1 MSRLVVCFAGGIGSG
16 KSLVS
21 KKVAAALGW
30 PRVSFGDYVRGVAR
44 QRGLD
49 QTRET
54 LQQVGAELVAGNVED
69 FCRGVL
75 DHAEWSSGE
84 SLVVDGIRH
93 LEVMDTL
100 RSMTV
105 PSVVVLVFVD
115 VGRAERKRRVLE
127 RAIGDISFENA
138 ERHSTEIQVGG
149 RLREAADI
157 VIDGRQP
164 VDVVVKDAV
173 EFIRAQCHDD

>member
-1 MSRLVVCFAGGIGSG
+1 MNRLVACFAGGIGSG
-16 KSLVS
+16 KSVVS
-21 KKVAAALGW
+21 KRVAAALGW

-54 LQQVGAELVAGNVED
+54 LQEVGAELVAGNVED
-69 FCRGVL
+69 FCRRVL
-75 DHAEWSSGE
+75 GQAEWSSEE
-84 SLVVDGIRH
+84 SLVVDGVRH
-93 LEVMDTL
+93 VEVMDAI
-100 RSMTV
+100 RSMAA
-105 PSVVVLVFVD
+105 PSVSVLVFVD

-149 RLREAADI
+149 RLREAADM

-164 VDVVVKDAV
+164 VDIVVRDVV
-173 EFIRAQCHDD
+173 EFIRAQCQYD